1 MLRRMPI
8 SLSSSSS
15 LLPPHI
21 SLSTHYLKTSNFFAT
36 ATKLDGI
43 KSRPNAGSARKTWYC
58 KKPTPE
64 PEPALGPPY
73 HFDSAYKILGPG
85 EVRFP
90 KRWDSLS
97 IEQKEFQTEKMAI
110 HAAMVYRM
118 DLEIGR
124 VLKQIR
130 EMNEFEDTLILFL
143 SDNGASSE
151 IMVRGDGHD
160 PEAPPGSAFTY
171 LCLGPGWSTACN
183 TPFRKHK
190 TWVHEGGAATPLIVH
205 WPNGIQARGELNST
219 VGHVIDIAP
228 TLLEVT
234 GGKAQENWHNRNAPK
249 APGQS
254 LFRSFTQVEPEKER
268 SHSGFHMTGTG
279 HSVMETGSSS
289 Q

>member
-1 MLRRMPI
+1 M
-8 SLSSSSS
+8 
-15 LLPPHI
+15 
-21 SLSTHYLKTSNFFAT
+21 
-36 ATKLDGI
+36 
-43 KSRPNAGSARKTWYC
+43 
-58 KKPTPE
+58 
-64 PEPALGPPY
+64 
-73 HFDSAYKILGPG
+73 
-85 EVRFP
+85 RFP

-234 GGKAQENWHNRNAPK
+234 GGKAQKNWHNRNAPK

-254 LFRSFTQVEPEKER
+254 LFLSFTQVEPEKRKKPLWFSHDGHRALRDGDWKLVATKGGKWELYDLANDRNEVTNLASRLPER
-268 SHSGFHMTGTG
+268 
-279 HSVMETGSSS
+279 VKRMEKQWGQMQKEFIKTAKLN
-289 Q
+289 